1 MHDGCG
7 DSLDLGSRIAVKERS
22 RTRASSLQSGAIQVG
37 RRSSSTTLHIN
48 SIRSIESDCIR
59 DSSSQG
65 QMNLDCSAQ
74 SDVTLSHVI
83 HAAPRLLENT
93 ANKPS
98 QRLLL

>member
-1 MHDGCG
+1 MAAETHLIWDQE
-7 DSLDLGSRIAVKERS
+7 SLSRKGREREPA
-22 RTRASSLQSGAIQVG
+22 RYNLVRY
-37 RRSSSTTLHIN
+37 RSSSTTLHIN